1 MIRIKAEKLTPEAF
15 APFGTYTNVM
25 NPEGYHIGGEF
36 HDFYRDQ
43 AKFYSDS
50 LLPVGLSPLT
60 VRNHGYVVEG
70 VEWHNHTC
78 EGMMPVNDDAVMHV
92 SLASGDYDVSQTRA
106 FIIPKGTIITIFPAV
121 YHLTPLP
128 VHEKELHALI
138 MLPERCYVN
147 DFFYKDLVE
156 DSRFEIEL

>member
-106 FIIPKGTIITIFPAV
+106 FIIPKGT
-121 YHLTPLP
+121 
-128 VHEKELHALI
+128 
-138 MLPERCYVN
+138 
-147 DFFYKDLVE
+147 
-156 DSRFEIEL
+156 SEI